1 MSTQV
6 MPHGLA
12 HATPAKSSPRA
23 RNEAP
28 SLTVAIATAAMAL
41 SVVVADRYLSVWTD
55 GHVVAAWL
63 LTWAVVFAV
72 FVATRT
78 PSRLLA
84 ARVKNALDVYAAR
97 VADRRAERRFEQL
110 AQTDSRIMAELQA
123 ARARADEAQAFDQ
136 ALAPMGWEAPAPQ
149 PTQAY
154 QGMLFPTDVYYRG
167 RNVRLYYI

>member
-6 MPHGLA
+6 LSSGFGRVSA
-12 HATPAKSSPRA
+12 QRAAKV

-28 SLTVAIATAAMAL
+28 SLTLAFATAAMAL

-63 LTWAVVFAV
+63 LMWAVVFAV

-84 ARVKNALDVYAAR
+84 ARVKSALDAAAAR
-97 VADRRAERRFEQL
+97 AAERRAERRFEQL
-110 AQTDSRIMAELQA
+110 AESDPRVMAELQA
-123 ARARADEAQAFDQ
+123 ARARAVESDAFGA
-136 ALAPMGWEAPAPQ
+136 ALAPMGLDAAVSPATLAAAKSAP
-149 PTQAY
+149 TE
-154 QGMLFPTDVYYRG
+154 LYYRH
-167 RNVRLYYI
+167 RNIRLYYI